1 MIDTNSLLNKINS
14 LPKDNTLYLLERL
27 SSTAGLFALNGNV
40 LYVLLNE
47 EHCQSLN
54 IETELLHLVTNVYV
68 TAFNSSESSFENGM
82 YNYVELQ
89 LVTKEENLQNL
100 VAFVNLC
107 IAHAVNMQGK
117 DFVNFFNSL
126 VSLFQMPREQ
136 EYKNLVGLLGELFLI
151 EHIFQNNAIDISPY
165 WHSDGVVSK
174 LDFVCPS
181 ANLEVKTT
189 TSDSPLFTIKHE
201 QLFSCSKNYLVTICV
216 EENNTGIT
224 LDELINSLLDNPEY
238 CNNLKFSLNIEKEKR
253 RVSPVDLVSKRFIC
267 KKIRAYHSENINPFT
282 NIPDC
287 VENLSYKL
295 NTIQFAESQL
305 SDIFKA

>member
-1 MIDTNSLLNKINS
+1 MIEINTLLNTVFKV
-14 LPKDNTLYLLERL
+14 PKDNTLYLLEKL
-27 SSTAGLFALNGNV
+27 PSNTGLFAHNGNIIYIV
-40 LYVLLNE
+40 PNE
-47 EHCQSLN
+47 EHCDSLG
-54 IETELLHLVTNVYV
+54 IKTDFLHLETNVFV
-68 TAFNSSESSFENGM
+68 SAFNTSVSSFEDGYYNYIELQLIEQNNSSE
-82 YNYVELQ
+82 
-89 LVTKEENLQNL
+89 NLT
-100 VAFVNLC
+100 AFVNLC
-107 IAHAVNMQGK
+107 LAHATYMYGEE
-117 DFVNFFNSL
+117 FLTFFDSL
-126 VSLFQMPREQ
+126 VSLFQLPREQ
-136 EYKNLVGLLGELFLI
+136 NYKNLVGLIGELFLI

-165 WHSDGVVSK
+165 WHSDGVTSK

-201 QLFSCSKNYLVTICV
+201 QLFSCSKNYLVTVCV